1 MKKLDQYIYCCTKI
15 AESKNKN
22 KNLTKSKNDE
32 LNQKDKG
39 KEIKSKKKK
48 VLDRY
53 QEIDK
58 EDAMNSMNQD
68 VDNSELNNL
77 KTSID
82 RNCSYEQVIEQKE
95 NLQDLKDLISSFT
108 NYTKTKPSPIMWSE
122 KSYGKLHDT
131 LANEVLN
138 KGKIT
143 KNNLKSIREKIEEY
157 LNSNYLVRLFMTE
170 GSYSHENLI
179 VNIFIDNKD
188 NLVELLYDKFDHGVV
203 VIFNNDSNTTYN
215 FLVLVSKVVK
225 NKRAK
230 SKSNSKLNSFLTRT
244 NSSKS
249 NPFDFSLINKQ
260 SNNTSN
266 LIIGQNNNKTH
277 FLSTTANTDELTSKI
292 NYNKRD
298 AENNNTVINEYEMNN
313 LKEMNIDELIKYS
326 GIDEIKYKAKSDV
339 DDNLDSLRQ
348 VEVHYSLDNPIFS
361 YLDYL
366 SEIKESKFFKCRNIV
381 TANFLLHNGETRQ
394 EIFNV

>member
-1 MKKLDQYIYCCTKI
+1 
-15 AESKNKN
+15 
-22 KNLTKSKNDE
+22 
-32 LNQKDKG
+32 
-39 KEIKSKKKK
+39 
-48 VLDRY
+48 
-53 QEIDK
+53 
-58 EDAMNSMNQD
+58 MNSLNEG
-68 VDNSELNNL
+68 VDNTELNNL

-82 RNCSYEQVIEQKE
+82 NCTYEQVIEQKE

-131 LANEVLN
+131 LANEVLT

-157 LNSNYLVRLFMTE
+157 LNSNYLVRLFLTE

-179 VNIFIDNKD
+179 INILTDNKD

-215 FLVLVSKVVK
+215 FLVLVSKVIK

-249 NPFDFSLINKQ
+249 NPFDFSIINKQ

-266 LIIGQNNNKTH
+266 LLIGQNNNKTH
-277 FLSTTANTDELTSKI
+277 FLSTTVNTDDLTSKI

-298 AENNNTVINEYEMNN
+298 VENNNNNTDNEFEMNN

-326 GIDEIKYKAKSDV
+326 GVDEIKHKAKSQIE
-339 DDNLDSLRQ
+339 DNLDSLRQ
-348 VEVHYSLDNPIFS
+348 TEVYYTLDNPIFS

-366 SEIKESKFFKCRNIV
+366 SQIKESKFFQCRNIV
-381 TANFLLHNGETRQ
+381 TANFLLNNGETRQ